1 MRSES
6 NLYNII
12 FISKPAGYKYEEP
25 GLHGIKDWLKKGR
38 TSPDS
43 YSGQLYKKYGV

>member
-12 FISKPAGYKYEEP
+12 FISKPAGYKYEET
-25 GLHGIKDWLKKGR
+25 GLHGIKDWLKKRR
-38 TSPDS
+38 TPPTS
-43 YSGQLYKKYGV
+43 YSGQLYKIYGI